1 MRAARYM
8 ERKIGSTSSRQK
20 MTHPDLRPHLSVS
33 TPRKVPNTADD
44 KKPVMNSVPTLTPY
58 EEYSVYMLVPCSQ
71 SASITTKYTP
81 RYCAWNMRK
90 LSVTCCFL
98 TPSRRPAL
106 SAKKNVPASSAM
118 SATSASIVRSAH
130 AYDGL

>member
-1 MRAARYM
+1 
-8 ERKIGSTSSRQK
+8 

-71 SASITTKYTP
+71 SAHIMVRYTDM
-81 RYCAWNMRK
+81 YFAC
-90 LSVTCCFL
+90 
-98 TPSRRPAL
+98 
-106 SAKKNVPASSAM
+106 
-118 SATSASIVRSAH
+118 
-130 AYDGL
+130 